1 MNSRPQNA
9 SRTARPQA
17 KQKAPAHT
25 TAHTE
30 IFRPERTHLLAIGL
44 MFIVT
49 FMIVAWAPTKLFW
62 LLLFPLLG
70 AWWVLRART
79 TVGER
84 GIAIRYGFRGSRSLS
99 WDDVAGVGF
108 QRARAFVSTRGDDK
122 LTLPGVTFNSLP
134 RLAEASRGRIPDALT
149 AGKEAADEKVVVIH
163 RDGQQV
169 MMSKDEFD
177 AYPNAQAD

>member
-1 MNSRPQNA
+1 MNSRPQHA
-9 SRTARPQA
+9 SRKTPPKAT
-17 KQKAPAHT
+17 QKAPAHT
-25 TAHTE
+25 PAHTE
-30 IFRPERTHLLAIGL
+30 TFRPERTHLLALGL
-44 MFIVT
+44 MFLVT
-49 FMIVAWAPTKLFW
+49 LMIVAWAPAKLFW

-70 AWWVLRART
+70 AWWVLRAHT

-84 GIAIRYGFRGSRSLS
+84 GMTIRYGFRGSRSLT

-108 QRARAFVSTRGDDK
+108 QRARAFVNTRGEDK

-177 AYPNAQAD
+177 AYQNAQAD

>member
-1 MNSRPQNA
+1 M
-9 SRTARPQA
+9 T
-17 KQKAPAHT
+17 
-25 TAHTE
+25 
-30 IFRPERTHLLAIGL
+30 
-44 MFIVT
+44 
-49 FMIVAWAPTKLFW
+49 
-62 LLLFPLLG
+62 
-70 AWWVLRART
+70 
-79 TVGER
+79 
-84 GIAIRYGFRGSRSLS
+84 IRYGFRGSRSLT

-108 QRARAFVSTRGDDK
+108 QRARAFVNTRGEDK

-177 AYPNAQAD
+177 AYQNAQAD

>member
-1 MNSRPQNA
+1 MNSRPQHA
-9 SRTARPQA
+9 SRKTPPKAT
-17 KQKAPAHT
+17 QKAPAHT
-25 TAHTE
+25 PAHTE
-30 IFRPERTHLLAIGL
+30 TFRPERTHLLALGL
-44 MFIVT
+44 MFLVT
-49 FMIVAWAPTKLFW
+49 LMIVAWAPAKLFW

-84 GIAIRYGFRGSRSLS
+84 GMTIRYGFRGSRSLT

-108 QRARAFVSTRGDDK
+108 QRARAFVNTRGEDK

-177 AYPNAQAD
+177 ADQNAQAD